1 MQKWILNHNDCACI
15 LNWVLLKCM
24 FLMQMS
30 CVSFNAHKIM
40 PYDDKA
46 CYGPWI
52 VNDWMN
58 KLNFSV

>member
-1 MQKWILNHNDCACI
+1 
-15 LNWVLLKCM
+15 M

-46 CYGPWI
+46 CYEPWI

>member
-1 MQKWILNHNDCACI
+1 MQT
-15 LNWVLLKCM
+15 
-24 FLMQMS
+24 S

-46 CYGPWI
+46 GYGPWI